1 MSSGQAVNPVGLLRG
16 SGFGGEVINLEG
28 SAASGVG
35 SEADIEWVGRARQV
49 VSTVIHR
56 RRVITFMLEISA
68 REGDKHL
75 CANALREFPR
85 ILSARN
91 ASQRKSS
98 LQKASR
104 WFKMGLDD
112 LKAHGKGT
120 VSSQRRHG
128 RARLEKKV

>member
-1 MSSGQAVNPVGLLRG
+1 
-16 SGFGGEVINLEG
+16 
-28 SAASGVG
+28 
-35 SEADIEWVGRARQV
+35 V
-49 VSTVIHR
+49 VR
-56 RRVITFMLEISA
+56 FMLEISA

-75 CANALREFPR
+75 CAKALREFPR
-85 ILSARN
+85 ILPARN

-128 RARLEKKV
+128 RARLEKKVGTAGRGRKTATWVSALYVDAKTNFVAFVTQV